1 MRMMHPERSPSS
13 SANTEASDSTAVNQ
27 TVIQSEHRSLA
38 LLVTLCVLTGM
49 SLMGTAWAINMA
61 YRAQERADLAQ
72 LEVESFKNV
81 LHAAKLPTSAH
92 LPGESP

>member
-1 MRMMHPERSPSS
+1 LQDSTSGSATS
-13 SANTEASDSTAVNQ
+13 SAPSSTAVNQ
-27 TVIQSEHRSLA
+27 QVIQAEQGVPA
-38 LLVTLCVLTGM
+38 LIITLCVLTGM
-49 SLMGTAWAINMA
+49 SLMGAAWAINMA

>member
-1 MRMMHPERSPSS
+1 MSTQAKIWAPERRHYSPSATIVENVGKYLLPVLLIVALVAIGVS
-13 SANTEASDSTAVNQ
+13 CFAVG
-27 TVIQSEHRSLA
+27 VA
-38 LLVTLCVLTGM
+38 LD
-49 SLMGTAWAINMA
+49 ARDHAA
-61 YRAQERADLAQ
+61 RQERRADLLQ